1 MAVDLLPSWAVVTPK
16 RLAHI
21 RRVAAL
27 LEQWSAAMSLSGA
40 EAERWQRAGWLHDA
54 LRDAP
59 LAELQLLVP
68 GCDWDEELL
77 HGPAAANKVLQA
89 ADAAWADPE
98 VLLAVRW
105 HSVGWKEWGPTGRAL
120 YCADF
125 LDPERKFDR
134 ELRTELAKQFPKDPD
149 GVFKEIVTRRVEWTE
164 RSGWPLL
171 EQTRDLWRSL
181 K

>member
-1 MAVDLLPSWAVVTPK
+1 MAADPLPSWAVVKPK
-16 RLAHI
+16 RLEHI

-27 LEQWSAAMSLSGA
+27 RDPWSAAMSLPKP
-40 EAERWQRAGWLHDA
+40 ERERWLRAGWLHDA

-59 LAELQLLVP
+59 LEELKRLVP

-77 HGPAAANKVLQA
+77 HGPAVANKA
-89 ADAAWADPE
+89 RTASEGRETDDE
-98 VLLAVRW
+98 VLEAVRW
-105 HSVGWKEWGPTGRAL
+105 HSVGCAEWGMTGRAL

-134 ELRTELAKQFPKDPD
+134 EARAELARLFPKDPD
-149 GVFKEIVTRRVEWTE
+149 VVFRDVVRRRVEWTE

-171 EQTRDLWRSL
+171 EPTRLLWRSL
-181 K
+181 H